1 MTGAIQTKLGL
12 ETTTKITEAIQT
24 KLSPE
29 MVIEII
35 AVMLKKSSLEMI
47 KKVTAGR
54 AIDMVKVTKTGTIMV
69 IARTIIRLATT
80 IKTDL
85 SKIVR

>member
-1 MTGAIQTKLGL
+1 MISEANLTTIYQTKNNR
-12 ETTTKITEAIQT
+12 EMAIKIREAIQT

-54 AIDMVKVTKTGTIMV
+54 AIDMVKVTKT
-69 IARTIIRLATT
+69 
-80 IKTDL
+80 
-85 SKIVR
+85 